1 MDAATHEAFVTR
13 YEALLQEG
21 LARNPATVPEPGQK
35 GRGKQSK
42 AHNLLRRLQ
51 QHQME
56 VLRFM
61 TDFRMPFD
69 NNLTERDLRMMK
81 VQQKISGGFRAVTG
95 AAAFCRIRSYLSTVR
110 KHGINVLTALEQ
122 AFRGNPFFPEARA
135 G

>member
-1 MDAATHEAFVTR
+1 MTR